1 MHLIETRDLVYT
13 YPNNVTALHNLNFV
27 AGRNARI
34 AVIGSNGA
42 GKSTLFK
49 CFNGIFRPS
58 SGSVLIRGEPITKDN
73 IREVRK
79 FVGIVFQ
86 NADDQIFSPTV
97 EQDVAFGPTNLG
109 LDEETVHHRVEEAL
123 RLVGIEDLAHRVP
136 HHLSGGEKKRVAIAG
151 VIAMEPEVLVLD
163 EPTAGLDPQGVHDLV
178 TFINSLSK
186 KYGMT
191 VIFSTHDVGLVAEVA
206 DYIYVMNKGR
216 FVAQGTIEEIFV
228 QPEMLRSVRLD
239 VPVLPK
245 LIRSLNAKGIPVPM
259 SYTYDDAER
268 ALVETYRT
276 GSGSP

>member
-1 MHLIETRDLVYT
+1 MHLIETRDLCYA
-13 YPNNVTALHNLNFV
+13 YPHSVKALEGINFI
-27 AGRNARI
+27 APRNARI

-49 CFNGIFRPS
+49 HFNGIFRPT
-58 SGSVLIRGEPITKDN
+58 SGSVLVRGEPITKQN

-109 LDEETVHHRVEEAL
+109 LDEETIHHRVHEAL
-123 RLVGIEDLAHRVP
+123 KIVGIEDLADRVP

-163 EPTAGLDPQGVHDLV
+163 EPTAGLDPQGVKDLV
-178 TFINSLSK
+178 GFINSLSK

-191 VIFSTHDVGLVAEVA
+191 VVFSTHDVGLVAEVS

-216 FVAQGTIEEIFV
+216 FVAEGNVEQIFM
-228 QPEMLRSVRLD
+228 QPDMLKSMRLD

-245 LIRSLNAKGIPVPM
+245 LLRSLQQNDIPVSM
-259 SYTYDDAER
+259 AYTYDEAEKSLLAAYKGR
-268 ALVETYRT
+268 
-276 GSGSP
+276 P

>member
-1 MHLIETRDLVYT
+1 MHLIETRDLCYS
-13 YPNNVTALHNLNFV
+13 YPHSVRALEGINFI
-27 AGRNARI
+27 APRNARI

-49 CFNGIFRPS
+49 HFNGIFKPT
-58 SGSVLIRGEPITKDN
+58 SGSVLIRGEPITKAN

-109 LDEETVHHRVEEAL
+109 LDKETVHHRVHEAL
-123 RLVGIEDLAHRVP
+123 KIVGIEELADRVP

-163 EPTAGLDPQGVHDLV
+163 EPTAGLDPQGVHDLIG
-178 TFINSLSK
+178 FINSLSK

-191 VIFSTHDVGLVAEVA
+191 VIFSTHDVSLVAEVA

-216 FVAQGTIEEIFV
+216 FVAEGTVEQIFM
-228 QPEMLRSVRLD
+228 QPDMLKSMRLD

-245 LIRSLNAKGIPVPM
+245 LLRSLQKNGVPVSM
-259 SYTYDDAER
+259 AYTYENAEN
-268 ALVETYRT
+268 ALLQVFK
-276 GSGSP
+276 GKP

>member
-1 MHLIETRDLVYT
+1 MHLIETRDLCYS
-13 YPNNVTALHNLNFV
+13 YPHSVKALEGINFI
-27 AGRNARI
+27 APRKARI

-49 CFNGIFRPS
+49 HFNGIFKPT
-58 SGSVLIRGEPITKDN
+58 SGSILIRGEPITKQN

-109 LDEETVHHRVEEAL
+109 LDEETIHHRVHEAL
-123 RLVGIEDLAHRVP
+123 KIVGIEHLAERVP

-178 TFINSLSK
+178 GFINSLST

-191 VIFSTHDVGLVAEVA
+191 VVFSTHDVGLVAEVS

-216 FVAQGTIEEIFV
+216 FVAEGSVEEIFV
-228 QPEMLRSVRLD
+228 QPDMLRSMRLD

-245 LIRSLNAKGIPVPM
+245 LLRALQNNDIPVSM
-259 SYTYDDAER
+259 AYTYE
-268 ALVETYRT
+268 ETEKSLIATYK
-276 GSGSP
+276 GKP

>member
-1 MHLIETRDLVYT
+1 MHLIETRDLTYT
-13 YPNNVTALHNLNFV
+13 YPGNVTALHEINFV
-27 AGRNARI
+27 APRNARI

-49 CFNGIFRPS
+49 QFNGIFKPT
-58 SGSVLIRGEPITKDN
+58 SGSVLIRGEPITSAN

-97 EQDVAFGPTNLG
+97 EQDVAFGPVNLG
-109 LDEETVHHRVEEAL
+109 LDPETIHHRVHEAL

-163 EPTAGLDPQGVHDLV
+163 EPTAGLDPQGVHDLIG
-178 TFINSLSK
+178 FINSLSR

-191 VIFSTHDVGLVAEVA
+191 VIFSTHDVSLVAEVA
-206 DYIYVMNKGR
+206 DYVYVMNKGR
-216 FVAQGTIEEIFV
+216 FVAQGKVEEIFL
-228 QPEMLRSVRLD
+228 QPDMLRSVRLD

-245 LIRSLNAKGIPVPM
+245 LIRSLQEKGIPIPM
-259 SYTYDDAER
+259 AYTYEDAEAAFAR
-268 ALVETYRT
+268 TYK
-276 GSGSP
+276 GN

>member
-1 MHLIETRDLVYT
+1 MHLIETRDLTYT
-13 YPNNVTALHNLNFV
+13 YPGNVTALHEINFV
-27 AGRNARI
+27 APRNARI

-49 CFNGIFRPS
+49 QFNGIFKPT
-58 SGSVLIRGEPITKDN
+58 SGSVLIRGEPITSAN

-97 EQDVAFGPTNLG
+97 EQDVAFGPVNLG
-109 LDEETVHHRVEEAL
+109 LDPETIHHRVHEAL
-123 RLVGIEDLAHRVP
+123 RIVGIEDLAHRVP

-163 EPTAGLDPQGVHDLV
+163 EPTAGLDPQGVHDLIG
-178 TFINSLSK
+178 FINSLSR

-191 VIFSTHDVGLVAEVA
+191 VIFSTHDVSLVAEVA
-206 DYIYVMNKGR
+206 DYVYVMSKGR
-216 FVAQGTIEEIFV
+216 FVAQGKVEEIFL
-228 QPEMLRSVRLD
+228 QPDMLRSVRLD

-245 LIRSLNAKGIPVPM
+245 LIRSLQQKGIPIPM
-259 SYTYDDAER
+259 AYTYEDAEMACAR
-268 ALVETYRT
+268 AYKEK
-276 GSGSP
+276 

>member
-1 MHLIETRDLVYT
+1 MHLIETRDLCYS
-13 YPNNVTALHNLNFV
+13 YPHSVKALQGINFI
-27 AGRNARI
+27 APRNARI

-49 CFNGIFRPS
+49 HFNGIFKPT
-58 SGSVLIRGEPITKDN
+58 SGQVLIRGEPITKQN

-109 LDEETVHHRVEEAL
+109 LDEETIHHRVHEAL
-123 RLVGIEDLAHRVP
+123 KIVGIEHLADRVP

-178 TFINSLSK
+178 GFINSLSK

-191 VIFSTHDVGLVAEVA
+191 VIFSTHDVGLVAEVS
-206 DYIYVMNKGR
+206 DYIYVMNKGQ
-216 FVAQGTIEEIFV
+216 FVAEGSVEQIFM
-228 QPEMLRSVRLD
+228 QPDMLKSYRLD

-245 LIRSLNAKGIPVPM
+245 LLGSLRQHNIPVSM
-259 SYTYDDAER
+259 AYTYEDAEKSLL
-268 ALVETYRT
+268 AAYK
-276 GSGSP
+276 GKP

>member
-1 MHLIETRDLVYT
+1 MHLIETRDLCYS
-13 YPNNVTALHNLNFV
+13 YPHSVKALEGINFI
-27 AGRNARI
+27 APRNARI

-49 CFNGIFRPS
+49 HFNGIFRPT
-58 SGSVLIRGEPITKDN
+58 SGQVLVRGEPITKQN

-109 LDEETVHHRVEEAL
+109 LDEETIHHRVHEAL
-123 RLVGIEDLAHRVP
+123 KIVGIEHLAERVP

-151 VIAMEPEVLVLD
+151 VIAMEPDVLVLD

-178 TFINSLSK
+178 GFINSLSK

-191 VIFSTHDVGLVAEVA
+191 VVFSTHDVGLVAEVS

-216 FVAQGTIEEIFV
+216 FVADGSVEEIFV
-228 QPEMLRSVRLD
+228 QPDMLRSMRLD

-245 LIRSLNAKGIPVPM
+245 LLRSLQKNDIPVTM
-259 SYTYDDAER
+259 AYTYEDAEKSLL
-268 ALVETYRT
+268 AAYK
-276 GSGSP
+276 GKP

>member
-1 MHLIETRDLVYT
+1 MHLIETRDLCYS
-13 YPNNVTALHNLNFV
+13 YPHSVRALEGINFI
-27 AGRNARI
+27 APRNARI

-49 CFNGIFRPS
+49 HFNGIFKPT
-58 SGSVLIRGEPITKDN
+58 SGQVLIRGEPITKQN

-109 LDEETVHHRVEEAL
+109 LDEETIHHRVHEAL
-123 RLVGIEDLAHRVP
+123 KIVGIEDLAERVP

-178 TFINSLSK
+178 GFINSLSK
-186 KYGMT
+186 TYGMT
-191 VIFSTHDVGLVAEVA
+191 VVFSTHDVSLVAEVA

-216 FVAQGTIEEIFV
+216 FAAEGTVEEVFM
-228 QPEMLRSVRLD
+228 QPDMLKSMRLD

-245 LIRSLNAKGIPVPM
+245 LLLSLQKNGIPVEM
-259 SYTYDDAER
+259 AYTYEDAEKS
-268 ALVETYRT
+268 LVQTYKGR
-276 GSGSP
+276 P